1 MECTLFLRGDK
12 SLPAMEAHL
21 PQPLRQPLDIGGEPD
36 IGWVIANR
44 HLIDG
49 KVQLDNVFF
58 VVELILPNVV
68 YFSKTGEIKFVSV
81 LGVNLN
87 NVGADS

>member
-1 MECTLFLRGDK
+1 M
-12 SLPAMEAHL
+12 
-21 PQPLRQPLDIGGEPD
+21 
-36 IGWVIANR
+36 IANR

-68 YFSKTGEIKFVSV
+68 YFSKTGEIKSVSV